1 MAKEKEEDCEVS
13 LIREPLLSTSSD
25 HNTIKREG
33 HSCPYST
40 ANFYTILTFSW
51 LNPLLHL
58 GNQKTI
64 DHDDI
69 PQLSRHDTAT
79 GFYPRFKHKL
89 FHTSCT
95 SITGDEISSPKLVK
109 ALFWVT
115 WREVVCTALLLLVY
129 TCASFVGPYL
139 IDFFVQYLNDDD
151 PAAQPFNSTRGYVL
165 VSAFVLSKIVE
176 SLSMRH
182 SSFKLEMIGIRV
194 KSALVA
200 IIYDKLLTLSK
211 QSRQDSSSGEIVNLM
226 AVDADNVSYFSSNLH
241 DCWKLPLQVILAL
254 LLLYR
259 NVGVASFAA
268 LLATVLVILAN
279 ISLGRLQ
286 GTFQRKLMD
295 SKDERMKATSEIL
308 RNMKILK
315 LQGWEMKFLSKIIDL
330 REYEEG
336 SLRKRFW
343 TETISTVS
351 FHLSPTIVSAV
362 TFFAC
367 VLTGIPLESGKV
379 LSTIATVGILKEAI
393 FDLPQL
399 VSKFSKAKVSLY
411 RVSCFLH
418 QKDIQA
424 NYIKELPSTSKVAI
438 DIQNGNFSWSS
449 SETPTLKDVNLQVVN
464 GMMVGVCGTVGSGKS
479 SLLSCILGE
488 MKNLSGEIRLRGRK
502 AYVSQS
508 PWIQSGNIE
517 ENILFGKEMDREKYG
532 RVLEACSLEKDLDV
546 LPFGDQTI
554 IGERGI
560 NLSGGQKQRIQ
571 IARALYQDAEIYLF
585 DDPFSALDAH
595 TGTHLYKEC
604 LLNFLKSKTV
614 IYTTNQVEFL
624 PSADLILVLKEG
636 KITQSGTYKE
646 ILTSGTDFMD
656 LVGAHKKAL
665 LGHKKSVPETGAL
678 SSLIIS
684 TFDDETR
691 IVEDSMHEEVLHD
704 NQAQLV
710 QEEDRQ
716 KGRVSVK
723 IYWKY
728 LTAAYKGALVPV
740 IVLAQVLYQIFQIQS
755 DYWMASHT
763 PASKDVSSPIEA
775 STLITY
781 TALASLS
788 CIFVLMRVVTVG
800 IVGYKTATILFKRMH
815 FCIFRAPMSFLDAT
829 PSGRILDRAS
839 EDQDEVDC
847 YTSVMF
853 GGFVSNTI
861 RLLAVI
867 GVMGQGGWQIYLI
880 YVPVVFFCVW
890 CQQYSITAT
899 RELGRLKGVS
909 NAPLKQHFI
918 ESISGLT
925 TIKCFNQDL
934 RFKDTNMKLID
945 SSSRPQFYSV
955 GANEWLGFRLDVL
968 SSLTFAFALFF
979 LISLPQGTISPVM
992 AGLVVTYGLSLSALQ
1007 VKLIWLYGLIERDI
1021 ISVERILQYTG
1032 IPSEAPLVVG
1042 AHRPASNWPSHG
1054 EVTVLKLKIRYAP
1067 HLPLILDRVTCT
1079 FRGGMKTGIVGRTG
1093 SGKSTLV
1100 QTIFR
1105 IVEASAGQILIDGVD
1120 ISLIGLHDL
1129 RSRLSIIPQDPTMF
1143 EGNVRSNLDPLEEYT
1158 DDQIWEALDK
1168 CKLGD
1173 EVWKKEKKLDSPVAE
1188 NGENWS
1194 VGQRQ
1199 LVCLSRV
1206 LLKKSKILVLDEAT
1220 SSVDTATDTLIQ
1232 ETLRQHFSESTVII
1246 VAHRITSVLNSDAV
1260 LVLDKGHVVE
1270 YGSPKKLLENESSWF
1285 SKLVAEQVQASS
1297 V

>member
-1 MAKEKEEDCEVS
+1 MAREEEGEVS
-13 LIREPLLSTSSD
+13 SIREPLLSTS
-25 HNTIKREG
+25 NTIKGEEEQ
-33 HSCPYST
+33 HLCPYSS
-40 ANFYTILTFSW
+40 ANLYSILTFSW
-51 LNPLLHL
+51 LNPLLDL

-64 DHDDI
+64 NLDDI
-69 PQLSRHDTAT
+69 PQLSPEDNANGIYSIFKEKILHTT
-79 GFYPRFKHKL
+79 GG
-89 FHTSCT
+89 S
-95 SITGDEISSPKLVK
+95 GGEISSPKLVK
-109 ALFWVT
+109 ALFWLT
-115 WREVVCTALLLLVY
+115 WREVLCTALLSLVY
-129 TCASFVGPYL
+129 IFASFVGPYL
-139 IDFFVQYLNDDD
+139 IDFFVQYLNDDE
-151 PAAQPFNSTRGYVL
+151 PAPQGFNSRGYVL

-176 SLSMRH
+176 SLSTRH
-182 SSFKLEMIGIRV
+182 SSFKLEIVGIRV
-194 KSALVA
+194 KNALVA
-200 IIYDKLLTLSK
+200 IIYDKLMTLSN
-211 QSRQDSSSGEIVNLM
+211 QSRQNTSSGEIVNLM
-226 AVDADNVSYFSSNLH
+226 AVDADGVSYFSSNLH
-241 DCWKLPLQVILAL
+241 DCWKVPLQVILAL

-259 NVGVASFAA
+259 NVGGVAAIAA

-279 ISLGRLQ
+279 ISFGRLQ
-286 GTFQRKLMD
+286 GTLQRKLME
-295 SKDERMKATSEIL
+295 SKDERMKTMSETI

-315 LQGWEMKFLSKIIDL
+315 LQGWEMKFLSKIVAL
-330 REYEEG
+330 RENEEG
-336 SLRKRFW
+336 WLRKRFW
-343 TETISTVS
+343 TQTISTVS
-351 FHLSPTIVSAV
+351 LNVSPTIVSAV
-362 TFFAC
+362 TFSAC
-367 VLTGIPLESGKV
+367 VLTRIPLESGKV
-379 LSTIATVGILKEAI
+379 LSTIATIGILKEAM
-393 FDLPQL
+393 FDLPHL
-399 VSKFSKAKVSLY
+399 VSSFSKAKVSLD
-411 RVSCFLH
+411 RVSCFLR
-418 QKDIQA
+418 QKDVEA
-424 NYIKELPSTSKVAI
+424 NYIKQLPSTSKVVI
-438 DIQNGNFSWSS
+438 DIKNGNFSWSS
-449 SETPTLKDVNLQVVN
+449 SETPTLKDVNLQVVS
-464 GMMVGVCGTVGSGKS
+464 GMRVGVCGTVGSGKS

-488 MKNLSGEIRLRGRK
+488 MKNLSGEVRLRGKK

-517 ENILFGKEMDREKYG
+517 ENILFGNEMDREKYG
-532 RVLEACSLEKDLDV
+532 RVLEACSLEKDLAV

-595 TGTHLYKEC
+595 TGAHLYKEC
-604 LLNFLKSKTV
+604 LLKFLKSKTV

-624 PSADLILVLKEG
+624 PSADLILVLKDG

-665 LGHKKSVPETGAL
+665 LGHKKSTPETGAL
-678 SSLIIS
+678 FSDIIS
-684 TFDDETR
+684 NFDDETC

-723 IYWKY
+723 VYWKY
-728 LTAAYKGALVPV
+728 ITAAYKGALVPV
-740 IVLAQVLYQIFQIQS
+740 IVLVQVMYQILQIQS

-763 PASKDVSSPIEA
+763 PAAKDVSSPIEA

-781 TALASLS
+781 TALGSLS
-788 CIFVLMRVVTVG
+788 CIFVFAKVVTVG

-847 YTSVMF
+847 YTSAMF
-853 GGFVSNTI
+853 GGFVTNTT

-880 YVPVVFFCVW
+880 YVPVAFFCIW
-890 CQQYSITAT
+890 CQQYSITAS

-909 NAPLKQHFI
+909 NAPLKQHFV

-925 TIKCFNQDL
+925 TIKCFDQDS
-934 RFKDTNMKLID
+934 RFKATNMKFID
-945 SSSRPQFYSV
+945 SSSLPQFYSV

-968 SSLTFAFALFF
+968 SSFTFALALVF
-979 LISLPQGTISPVM
+979 LISVPQGIVNPAI
-992 AGLVVTYGLSLSALQ
+992 AGLVVTYGLSLNALQ
-1007 VKLIWLYGLIERDI
+1007 VRLIWLYGLIERDI
-1021 ISVERILQYTG
+1021 ISVERILQYTC
-1032 IPSEAPLVVG
+1032 IPSEAPLVVE
-1042 AHRPASNWPSHG
+1042 AHRPASNWPSRG
-1054 EVTVLKLKIRYAP
+1054 EVTVHKVKIRYAP

-1100 QTIFR
+1100 QTLFR
-1105 IVEASAGQILIDGVD
+1105 IVEASAGKILIDGVD

-1143 EGNVRSNLDPLEEYT
+1143 EGTVRSNLDPLEEYT

-1173 EVWKKEKKLDSPVAE
+1173 EVRKKEKKLGSPVTE

-1194 VGQRQ
+1194 MGQRQ

-1220 SSVDTATDTLIQ
+1220 SSVDTATDTLMQ
-1232 ETLRQHFSESTVII
+1232 ETLRQHFSDSTVII
-1246 VAHRITSVLNSDAV
+1246 IAHRITSVLNSDAV
-1260 LVLDKGHVVE
+1260 LVLDKGQVVE
-1270 YGSPKKLLENESSWF
+1270 YGSPEKLLENGSSWF
-1285 SKLVAEQVQASS
+1285 VKLVAEQVQASR